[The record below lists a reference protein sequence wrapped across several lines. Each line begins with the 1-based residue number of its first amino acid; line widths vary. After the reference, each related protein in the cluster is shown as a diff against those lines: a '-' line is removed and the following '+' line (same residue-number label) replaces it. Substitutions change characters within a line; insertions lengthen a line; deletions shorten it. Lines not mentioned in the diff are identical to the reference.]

1 MITNWRTHFRRTMN
15 ELDSKANTKA
25 IDSLINYE
33 TVKYFGNEEY
43 EAKRYDEGLQRY
55 ESAAVKSQTSLSL
68 LNTGQSLIIA
78 VAVTLILWRATVG
91 VIDGKMTLG
100 DLVLVNAFMIQLY
113 IPLNFLGVI
122 YREIKQSLADMEKLF
137 SLLDQNKEIADAPD
151 AQPLVTHGAQVRFN
165 HVDFSYDPSA
175 RFCSMW
181 TSPSRPAPP
190 RRWWATAAPAS
201 RPCRACC
208 SASTR

>member
-1 MITNWRTHFRRTMN
+1 
-15 ELDSKANTKA
+15 
-25 IDSLINYE
+25 
-33 TVKYFGNEEY
+33 
-43 EAKRYDEGLQRY
+43 
-55 ESAAVKSQTSLSL
+55 
-68 LNTGQSLIIA
+68 
-78 VAVTLILWRATVG
+78 VG

-175 RFCSMW
+175 RSCSMW
-181 TSPSRPAPP
+181 TSPSRRHHHGGGGPQ
-190 RRWWATAAPAS
+190 RLRQVDLVAPAVPLL
-201 RPCRACC
+201 RGERAASPSTARTCALTQDSVRHAIGIVPQDTVLFNDTIEYNIAYGKPGATHERSWR
-208 SASTR
+208 SARRIDPRFHRQPAGWLPPWSVSAA